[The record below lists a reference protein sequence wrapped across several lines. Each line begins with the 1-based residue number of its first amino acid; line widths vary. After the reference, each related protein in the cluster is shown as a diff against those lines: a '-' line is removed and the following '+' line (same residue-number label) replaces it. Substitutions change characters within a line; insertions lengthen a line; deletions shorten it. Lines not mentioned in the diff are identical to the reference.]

1 LKQQPHRTRGQSTDD
16 RCLVSN
22 KRMIEMQLF
31 FGSFVILVLSVVSS
45 GIYAFTI
52 QSSFSFGYV
61 PPSLRARTTLKY
73 GSSLSVSS
81 YNQQSLQ
88 DLVNTDDEESTQF
101 PQTWVP
107 MGSVFELDGTRPN
120 SITFL
125 GQEYIVYQ
133 NQQEQHDPTSRGWV
147 VVDPTCPH
155 RLAPLREGR
164 IDPETQS
171 LQCSYHG
178 WTFNSSGHCT
188 MIPQLANTAAT
199 EQILQNPACHIR
211 SYPCMVEKNIL
222 WAWLWSPSGAEGSDA
237 ALIET
242 NLPEYFL
249 RNIMPNTTTYT
260 RLLPYSYDILVEN
273 ILDISHVPFAHHSLQ
288 GTRSD
293 ALGSSQEM
301 AVHVQKPIIQNLTVD
316 SNGMRF
322 DFKDQTMNMPRIGKA
337 EFRAPYVVQYDAV
350 YNVTMMSNATNLTKA
365 SKAAAA
371 RTFNLTTILIPVQPG
386 WSRIIIF
393 GAPEK
398 QSGQSTKK
406 AKIPLRWKLFRL
418 LPYWLLHQLSSRF
431 LDSDLMILH
440 EQELRRGQ
448 LLQRNPQLAKTYG
461 YFMPSPADK
470 AVVALRQW
478 MTQFASAVLP
488 APEKE
493 SHTMSL
499 TTPPFGEGDAVSLDR
514 YHQHTRQCKHCN
526 AVIEFKLPK
535 WRKFTYRALFIS
547 IVLWNRHVVARLA
560 TVGCILALR
569 SFLWIEDTMRNGGFH
584 HYKNH

>member
-1 LKQQPHRTRGQSTDD
+1 MFYIRFFCGGIS
-16 RCLVSN
+16 V
-22 KRMIEMQLF
+22 LF
-31 FGSFVILVLSVVSS
+31 CCFIPS
-45 GIYAFTI
+45 GRDAFAI
-52 QSSFSFGYV
+52 QSSSSSIRYRAPSF
-61 PPSLRARTTLKY
+61 RART
-73 GSSLSVSS
+73 LSRVGVLFSASS

-88 DLVNTDDEESTQF
+88 DLVTPKEGENTDACESQF

-133 NQQEQHDPTSRGWV
+133 NQQEYQNPITQGWV

-164 IDPETQS
+164 IDPETQF

-178 WTFNSSGHCT
+178 WTFNSSGQCT
-188 MIPQLANTAAT
+188 MIPQLTNNAAT
-199 EQILQNPACHIR
+199 ERILQNPACHIH
-211 SYPCMVEKNIL
+211 SYSCMVEKNIL
-222 WAWLWSPSGAEGSDA
+222 WAWLWAPSGADRDA
-237 ALIET
+237 ALVET

-249 RNIMPNTTTYT
+249 QNIAPNTTTYT

-293 ALGSSQEM
+293 ALGTAPET
-301 AVHVQKPIIQNLTVD
+301 AAGLQKPVIQNLTVD
-316 SNGMRF
+316 RQGLRF
-322 DFKDQTMNMPRIGKA
+322 AFRDQTMNMPRVGKG

-350 YNVTMMSNATNLTKA
+350 YNVTALVNTTHATTTTKT

-371 RTFNLTTILIPVQPG
+371 QTFNLTTILIPVQPG

-393 GAPEK
+393 GGPEK
-398 QSGQSTKK
+398 QPRQKQK
-406 AKIPLRWKLFRL
+406 AKSKIPFKGKLFRL

-440 EQELRRGQ
+440 EQELRRNQ
-448 LLQRNPQLAKTYG
+448 LLQRNPQLEKTYG
-461 YFMPSPADK
+461 YFTPAPADK
-470 AVVALRQW
+470 TVVALRQW
-478 MTQFASAVLP
+478 MTQFASAVIP
-488 APEKE
+488 SIAPLGK
-493 SHTMSL
+493 
-499 TTPPFGEGDAVSLDR
+499 TPPFGEGDEVSLDR
-514 YHQHTRQCKHCN
+514 YHQHTRQCQHCN
-526 AVIEFKLPK
+526 AVMEYKLPK
-535 WRKFTYRALFIS
+535 WRKYTYGVLCGS
-547 IVLWNRHVVARLA
+547 IVLGHRHVIARLVA
-560 TVGCILALR
+560 VGCILALR
-569 SFLWIEDTMRNGGFH
+569 VFVWIEDTMRRGGFD